1 MQEEVKILEMHHEH
15 TMTEVLQQMESVVT
29 MEVLAHA
36 RNLVRKIHVEHKLLE
51 FIARITWETRND
63 RSLYLG
69 ASPRASIAL
78 LQVAKALSVLS
89 GRDFVIPEDILRAVP
104 AVLRHRISLTPEKE
118 MEGLTSD
125 DSLKEIVARME
136 IPR

>member
-1 MQEEVKILEMHHEH
+1 MN
-15 TMTEVLQQMESVVT
+15 EVLQQIEPIISL
-29 MEVLAHA
+29 EVLDHA
-36 RNLVRKIHVEHKLLE
+36 RNLVRKIHVEQRLIE

-78 LQVAKALSVLS
+78 LQVSKALSVLN
-89 GRDFVIPEDILRAVP
+89 GRDFVIPEDILKAVP
-104 AVLRHRISLTPEKE
+104 QVLRHRINLTPEKE
-118 MEGLTSD
+118 MEGMTTD
-125 DSLKEIVARME
+125 DVLKEIVARME